1 MEGSGALRTLSTAVH
16 VVERPQRFWGIEL
29 GARMTV
35 LELDGGLLVHSPV
48 DVDPAAVAH
57 LGTLRWALA
66 PNLFHHLHVG
76 RWVAAGAEAW
86 AAAGLPKKRPDVP
99 FAGVVARGSV
109 PFGGDVALFPL
120 TCLPLV
126 NEVVVLHRPS
136 RTLLTVD
143 LLFNVNATAPW
154 LTRAALRGA
163 FAYPGPSASLI
174 ERVLMRRQ
182 TARLEIAE
190 LLDQDFDRLILAHG
204 DVIERNGKAALARAY
219 AWLGS

>member
-1 MEGSGALRTLSTAVH
+1 MEANGTLRRLSDGVH
-16 VVERPQRFWGIEL
+16 VVERPQRFLGIEL

-48 DVDPAAVAH
+48 DLDPTTVAH
-57 LGTLRWALA
+57 LGALRWALA

-86 AAAGLPKKRPDVP
+86 GAAGLPKKRPDVS
-99 FAGVVARGSV
+99 FAGVVARGSA

-143 LLFNVNATAPW
+143 LMFNVNATAPW
-154 LTRAALRGA
+154 LTRAALRAG

-174 ERVLMRRQ
+174 ERALMRRDS
-182 TARLEIAE
+182 ARLEIAE

-204 DVIERNGKAALARAY
+204 DVIETGGKTALARAY
-219 AWLGS
+219 AWLGA

>member
-1 MEGSGALRTLSTAVH
+1 MTAGGALRRLSDGVH

-48 DVDPAAVAH
+48 DVDPSAVAH
-57 LGTLRWALA
+57 LGPLRWALA
-66 PNLFHHLHVG
+66 PNLFHHLPIG
-76 RWVAAGAEAW
+76 PWVSAGAEAW
-86 AAAGLPKKRPDVP
+86 AAAGLPKKRPDVR
-99 FAGVVARGSV
+99 FTGVVERGTA
-109 PFGGDVALFPL
+109 PFGGDVAVFPL

-143 LLFNVNATAPW
+143 LVFNVNATAPA

-174 ERVLMRRQ
+174 ERALMRRD
-182 TARLEIAE
+182 TARREIAE
-190 LLDQDFDRLILAHG
+190 LLDHDFDRLILAHG
-204 DVIERNGKAALARAY
+204 DVIETGGKTALARAY